1 MSVAQQS
8 LACQLAVSLNNLA
21 TVLGRK
27 GDRAQGVIAIQDSI
41 QVLDGQNTDSHF
53 DFEAQEELAIANNNL
68 GQLLW
73 SGAAD
78 SDAADRDAAVAAFRL
93 AENSFRTQLQQSP
106 RRPESLSRLAGV
118 LHNLGMVYQSQGSI
132 AAAID
137 YMTEAMELQA
147 QAVKQV
153 PFHKAYRINLE
164 KHRELL
170 DQILSQF
177 RDTQELQGNGMPVA
191 VLPVRESVGDRGV
204 TKD

>member
-1 MSVAQQS
+1 MAVAQQS

-27 GDRAQGVIAIQDSI
+27 GNWAQGVIAVQDAK
-41 QVLDGQNTDSHF
+41 QVLNRQNADGRV
-53 DFEAQEELAIANNNL
+53 DFEAQEQLAITNNNL

-93 AENSFRTQLQQSP
+93 AENLFRTQLQQSA

-118 LHNLGMVYQSQGSI
+118 LHNLGLVYQTQGSN

-137 YMTEAMELQA
+137 YMTEAMDLQA

-153 PFHKAYRINLE
+153 PFQKGYRINLE

-170 DQILSQF
+170 DRILSQF
-177 RDTQELQGNGMPVA
+177 KDTQELQGNGMPVA
-191 VLPVRESVGDRGV
+191 VLPVSESAGDRGV
-204 TKD
+204 AKD